1 MRAAQS
7 GPAVGEV
14 EGLFRA
20 AGQSGRIG
28 ANGDDSSLALPS
40 GRETRG

>member
-1 MRAAQS
+1 MREAQS

-14 EGLFRA
+14 EGLRRA
-20 AGQSGRIG
+20 AGHSGRIG
-28 ANGDDSSLALPS
+28 GNVGDRGPALPS